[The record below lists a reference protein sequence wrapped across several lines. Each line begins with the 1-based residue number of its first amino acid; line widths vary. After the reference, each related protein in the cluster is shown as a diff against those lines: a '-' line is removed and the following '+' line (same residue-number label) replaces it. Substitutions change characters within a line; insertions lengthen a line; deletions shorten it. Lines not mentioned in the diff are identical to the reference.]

1 MADSGLTIRIGAD
14 VAPAIQ
20 GLQQVEQRMR
30 TTAAAGQSFGNGMSA
45 SVNKAEASLS
55 KLPNSSNQATNSLMN
70 LSRVAQDAPYG
81 FIGIAN
87 NINPLLESFQLLK
100 ASTGTTGGA
109 MQALKSALI
118 GPAGVGL
125 AVGVVSSL
133 LVVFGDRLFGSS
145 KRTKELKEEAERL
158 QKVLSEVSKT
168 KTDVTITGGANAAEE
183 IAKASALVKIIGDQT
198 NSYKTRNAAL
208 VQLQGINKNYFGDLD
223 IEKTSV
229 SQLTKL
235 VNEYSNALIAQETI
249 KLLGGDIAKLYVE
262 QGKALNKYNAD
273 LKELAKAE
281 QELRKAQSYQEV
293 DRNGNVIYTYGAK
306 VLAAQKKVDG
316 FNKSL
321 SSSGKSIQQVND
333 QIVLSN
339 ELLKS
344 AYLESLK
351 FKPLT
356 SVSVG
361 ADKVKIR
368 PSKIEIDFSKIN
380 FMPTGEM
387 SMPPVEIDVQP
398 KPLSEEERKKW
409 LFGEN
414 KFAIG
419 GIGLPKDLLDAMAA
433 YDEQQ
438 KKSIAN
444 AKMQASVITSV
455 LTPAFDSMF
464 NALAQGGNAFRAFGQ
479 AAIQALTQLISK
491 LVTTAA
497 IAAIL
502 GPVLGIGTTALG
514 SATNSFKDVFGSLFG
529 GFRASGGPVEA
540 GRAYITGEAG
550 RELFI
555 PSVSGSIVPN
565 NQLGSFSTG
574 RSSSSGTIRAVVRGQ
589 NILLSVARTT
599 RSNNR
604 LGLNGI

>member
-1 MADSGLTIRIGAD
+1 MADGLVIRIGAD
-14 VAPAIQ
+14 VTPAVQ

-30 TTAAAGQSFGNGMSA
+30 LTVAAGQSFGKGIDK
-45 SVNKAEASLS
+45 SVQSLS
-55 KLPNSSNQATNSLMN
+55 KLPGSSNQATQSLIN

-281 QELRKAQSYQEV
+281 QELRKAQSDQEV

-344 AYLESLK
+344 AYLEII
-351 FKPLT
+351 
-356 SVSVG
+356 
-361 ADKVKIR
+361 KI
-368 PSKIEIDFSKIN
+368 
-380 FMPTGEM
+380 
-387 SMPPVEIDVQP
+387 
-398 KPLSEEERKKW
+398 
-409 LFGEN
+409 
-414 KFAIG
+414 
-419 GIGLPKDLLDAMAA
+419 
-433 YDEQQ
+433 
-438 KKSIAN
+438 
-444 AKMQASVITSV
+444 
-455 LTPAFDSMF
+455 
-464 NALAQGGNAFRAFGQ
+464 
-479 AAIQALTQLISK
+479 
-491 LVTTAA
+491 
-497 IAAIL
+497 
-502 GPVLGIGTTALG
+502 
-514 SATNSFKDVFGSLFG
+514 
-529 GFRASGGPVEA
+529 
-540 GRAYITGEAG
+540 
-550 RELFI
+550 
-555 PSVSGSIVPN
+555 
-565 NQLGSFSTG
+565 
-574 RSSSSGTIRAVVRGQ
+574 
-589 NILLSVARTT
+589 
-599 RSNNR
+599 
-604 LGLNGI
+604 

>member
-1 MADSGLTIRIGAD
+1 MADGLVIRIGAD
-14 VAPAIQ
+14 VTPAVQ

-30 TTAAAGQSFGNGMSA
+30 STVAAGQSFGKGIDK
-45 SVNKAEASLS
+45 SVQSLS
-55 KLPNSSNQATNSLMN
+55 KLPGSSNQATQSLIN

-87 NINPLLESFQLLK
+87 NLNPLLESFQRLK

-109 MQALKSALI
+109 LKALGSSLM
-118 GPAGVGL
+118 GPAGL
-125 AVGVVSSL
+125 GVALGVASSL

-419 GIGLPKDLLDAMAA
+419 GIGLPKDLLDTMAA

-464 NALAQGGNAFRAFGQ
+464 NALAQGGNAFKAFGQ
-479 AAIQALTQLISK
+479 AAVQALTQLISK

-529 GFRASGGPVEA
+529 GFRAAGGPVEA

-574 RSSSSGTIRAVVRGQ
+574 RSSSSGGSMRAIVRGQ
-589 NILLSVARTT
+589 NILLAVARTT
-599 RSNNR
+599 RGNSR

>member
-1 MADSGLTIRIGAD
+1 MADGLVLRIGAD
-14 VAPAIQ
+14 VTPAVQ

-30 TTAAAGQSFGNGMSA
+30 STVAAGQSFGKGIDK
-45 SVNKAEASLS
+45 SVQSLS
-55 KLPNSSNQATNSLMN
+55 KLPGSSNQATQSLIN

-87 NINPLLESFQLLK
+87 NLNPLLESFQRLK

-109 MQALKSALI
+109 LKALGSSLM
-118 GPAGVGL
+118 GPAGL
-125 AVGVVSSL
+125 GVALGVASSL

-361 ADKVKIR
+361 ADKATIKPEKVNL
-368 PSKIEIDFSKIN
+368 DFSLAKYGRLELPVGTAVLRMQELLLDKPKQLTFTETLQNSLTEKISKLVVTPN
-380 FMPTGEM
+380 IKVAENK
-387 SMPPVEIDVQP
+387 ELKKQA
-398 KPLSEEERKKW
+398 EERV
-409 LFGEN
+409 
-414 KFAIG
+414 
-419 GIGLPKDLLDAMAA
+419 AMHKQEAA
-433 YDEQQ
+433 
-438 KKSIAN
+438 
-444 AKMQASVITSV
+444 VITSV

-464 NALAQGGNAFRAFGQ
+464 NALAQGGNAFKAFGQ
-479 AAIQALTQLISK
+479 AAVQALTQLIGK
-491 LVTTAA
+491 LITTAA

-529 GFRASGGPVEA
+529 GFRAAGGPVEA
-540 GRAYITGEAG
+540 GRAYITGEVG
-550 RELFI
+550 RELFV
-555 PSVSGSIVPN
+555 PSVSGTIVPN
-565 NQLGSFSTG
+565 HQIGSFGTGRG
-574 RSSSSGTIRAVVRGQ
+574 RSSGGSMRAIVRGQ
-589 NILLSVARTT
+589 NILLAVARTT
-599 RSNNR
+599 RGNSR

>member
-30 TTAAAGQSFGNGMSA
+30 STVAAGQSFGKGIDK
-45 SVNKAEASLS
+45 SVQSLS
-55 KLPNSSNQATNSLMN
+55 KLPGSSNRATQSLIN

-361 ADKVKIR
+361 ADKATIKPEKVNL
-368 PSKIEIDFSKIN
+368 DFSLAKYGRLELPVGTAVLRMQELLLDKPKQLTFAETLQNSLTEKISKLVVTPN
-380 FMPTGEM
+380 IK
-387 SMPPVEIDVQP
+387 VA
-398 KPLSEEERKKW
+398 
-409 LFGEN
+409 EN
-414 KFAIG
+414 K
-419 GIGLPKDLLDAMAA
+419 DLKAAAERRMAL
-433 YDEQQ
+433 E
-438 KKSIAN
+438 
-444 AKMQASVITSV
+444 KMEADVVINT

-464 NALAQGGNAFRAFGQ
+464 AALGKGENAFRAFGQ
-479 AAIQALTQLISK
+479 AAIQALTQLIGK
-491 LVTTAA
+491 LITTTALA
-497 IAAIL
+497 SIL
-502 GPVLGIGTTALG
+502 GPLLGL
-514 SATNSFKDVFGSLFG
+514 SAGGVAGATGFKDWFKLLIG
-529 GFRASGGPVEA
+529 GARATGGPV
-540 GRAYITGEAG
+540 TGGTSYMVGERG
-550 RELFI
+550 PEVFV

-574 RSSSSGTIRAVVRGQ
+574 RSSSSGGSMRAIVRGQ
-589 NILLSVARTT
+589 NILLAVARTT
-599 RSNNR
+599 RGNSR